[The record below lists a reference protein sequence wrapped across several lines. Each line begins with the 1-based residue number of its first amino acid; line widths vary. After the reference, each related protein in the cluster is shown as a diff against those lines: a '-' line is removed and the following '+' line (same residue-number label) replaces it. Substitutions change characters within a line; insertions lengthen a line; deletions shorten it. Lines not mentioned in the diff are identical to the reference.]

1 MLIWAL
7 STTAYLYLVFPFEL
21 PTLPTPPI
29 NWSLNLS
36 GAALFSTFTVTT
48 PVPDEFRK
56 SAIITSS
63 DFTSMLVP
71 VRTTE
76 GVANPWSFT
85 YPTAFPPSTN
95 LPFVNLISPAT
106 GGVASVPAYN
116 AYPSPLYSTCEWSK
130 STFPPFNAAI
140 AVEAF
145 VTFIELYFAL
155 IFPLLF
161 ANNPN
166 PICLVPFIPP
176 VIEILAAVGIT
187 VLSIVIV
194 ALLFAYAAPTLSFGR
209 PVVAS
214 YLDPEIFT
222 PGVVEDELVA
232 ELLTF
237 TVE

>member
-1 MLIWAL
+1 M
-7 STTAYLYLVFPFEL
+7 STTAYLCFPVA
-21 PTLPTPPI
+21 PDPATGVIVPTPAP
-29 NWSLNLS
+29 NNCVFKGVPELS
-36 GAALFSTFTVTT
+36 TSTVTI
-48 PVPDEFRK
+48 PVAEFRK

-106 GGVASVPAYN
+106 GGVAIDVLESVPAYK

-176 VIEILAAVGIT
+176 VIEILAGVNEDVEA
-187 VLSIVIV
+187 LSIVIV
-194 ALLFAYAAPTLSFGR
+194 APLLA
-209 PVVAS
+209 
-214 YLDPEIFT
+214 
-222 PGVVEDELVA
+222 
-232 ELLTF
+232 
-237 TVE
+237 